1 MNAPIKANEREA
13 KVETRERFARAI
25 LNGFESYFADFQ
37 NITLAAR
44 SRFEIADWHGLRAA
58 GTQRIDLY
66 KAKTNK
72 VKEYVELIA
81 GDEIRDLSFWH
92 DARDRYTELIKG
104 HNNFEIAETFFNS
117 IYCSVFHHRKIRD
130 EYAFVFSPQGDMP
143 PADVSRV
150 YRVYKLND
158 SWQSLL
164 EELLDDYSFSIPYED
179 VQRDIAHI
187 REAISTYLEPRF
199 NLKDGDIELQVLSH
213 HFYRNKG
220 AYVVGRILCG
230 GKAMPFVLP
239 VLHTEEGSVYID
251 AILFGADKVSVLF
264 SFTRSYFLVDASIP
278 SQYVLFL
285 QQLMPAKPISEI
297 YSAMG
302 YNKHGKTYYHRC
314 AFRHMQSTND
324 QFIIAPG
331 IKGMVMSVF
340 TMPSYDFVFKII
352 KDKFTPPKDM
362 THEQVREKYAL
373 VKRWD
378 RAGRMA
384 DTQEFKNL
392 AFARERFSDEVMEE
406 LRAVAPSVIE
416 EHGKALV
423 IKHVYVE
430 RRMTPLNL
438 YLRTAT
444 EEQLWDV
451 MDEYGNAIK
460 QLAAANIFPGDMLL
474 KNFGV
479 TRHGRVV
486 FYDYDEIM
494 PLTECNF
501 RKIPEARTEA
511 EEMASKPWYT
521 VGPND
526 IFPEEF
532 RLFFSGNHKA
542 RKVFDQLH
550 SEIYEASFWKGL
562 QEQIHSGYVETFFPY
577 RRELRFSR
585 QPVPLT
591 ESA

>member
-1 MNAPIKANEREA
+1 MER
-13 KVETRERFARAI
+13 RERFARAI

-37 NITLAAR
+37 NITLAAK
-44 SRFEIADWHGLRAA
+44 SRFENADWHGMQLAS
-58 GTQRIDLY
+58 TERIDLY
-66 KAKTNK
+66 KAKVNN
-72 VKEYVELIA
+72 VYQYVELIA
-81 GDEIRDLSFWH
+81 GEQLHDFEFWRE
-92 DARDRYTELIKG
+92 ARGVYEGLIEG

-117 IYCSVFHHRKIRD
+117 VYCAVFKHRQIRN
-130 EYAFVFSPQGDMP
+130 EYAFVFSALGDMP
-143 PADVSRV
+143 PADVSKV
-150 YRVYKLND
+150 YRTYRLQG
-158 SWQSLL
+158 SMASLL
-164 EELLDDYSFSIPYED
+164 RNLLEDYAFTIPYENLD
-179 VQRDIAHI
+179 RDITHI
-187 REAISTYLEPRF
+187 IEVIDSYLAPRF
-199 NLKDGDIELQVLSH
+199 DLSGVDNEFQVLEH

-220 AYVVGRILCG
+220 AYIVGRIVAG
-230 GKAMPFVLP
+230 GESMPFILP
-239 VLHTEEGSVYID
+239 ILHNEAGAVFVDTV
-251 AILFGADKVSVLF
+251 LFGSDMVSVLF

-302 YNKHGKTYYHRC
+302 YNKHGKTYFHRC
-314 AFRHMQSTND
+314 AYRHMESTTD
-324 QFIIAPG
+324 QFNIAPG
-331 IKGMVMSVF
+331 IKGMVMCVF
-340 TMPSYDFVFKII
+340 TLPSYDFVFKII
-352 KDKFTPPKDM
+352 KDRFTPPKDM
-362 THEQVREKYAL
+362 TRQQVIEKYNL

-378 RAGRMA
+378 RVGRMA
-384 DTQEFKNL
+384 DTQEFTNL
-392 AFARERFSDEVMEE
+392 AFARERFSDELMEE
-406 LRAVAPSVIE
+406 LLTVAPSMLE

-438 YLRTAT
+438 YLQGAT
-444 EEQLWDV
+444 EEQLVDV

-486 FYDYDEIM
+486 FYDYDEIV
-494 PLTECNF
+494 PLLDCNF
-501 RKIPEARTEA
+501 RKIPEPRTEA

-532 RLFFSGNHKA
+532 RLFFSGNQRA

-550 SEIYEASFWKGL
+550 GDLYEVSFWQGQ
-562 QEQIHSGYVETFFPY
+562 QEKIRSGYVEDFFPY
-577 RRELRFSR
+577 RRKFRFSR
-585 QPVPLT
+585 EPVAMQ
-591 ESA
+591 EVG

>member
-1 MNAPIKANEREA
+1 VER
-13 KVETRERFARAI
+13 RERFARTI
-25 LNGFESYFADFQ
+25 LNGFESYFAEFQ
-37 NITLAAR
+37 NITLAAK
-44 SRFEIADWHGLRAA
+44 SRFEIADWHGMRDASI
-58 GTQRIDLY
+58 QRIDLY
-66 KAKTNK
+66 KAKTLL
-72 VKEYVELIA
+72 VYEYVELIA
-81 GDEIRDLSFWH
+81 GEQLHDFEFWK
-92 DARDRYTELIKG
+92 DARDVYAQLVRG

-117 IYCSVFHHRKIRD
+117 IYCAVFKHRKIRN
-130 EYAFVFSPQGDMP
+130 EYAFVFSPHGDMP
-143 PADVSRV
+143 PVDMSKV
-150 YRVYKLND
+150 YRTYTLD
-158 SWQSLL
+158 GTMSGLFETLL
-164 EELLDDYSFSIPYED
+164 IDYAFTVPYED
-179 VQRDIAHI
+179 MHRDIDNI
-187 REAISTYLEPRF
+187 VEAMVGYLAPRF
-199 NLKDGDIELQVLSH
+199 DLNEDNVELQVLEH

-220 AYVVGRILCG
+220 AYIVGRINS
-230 GKAMPFVLP
+230 GKESMPFVLP
-239 VLHTEEGSVYID
+239 ILHNEEGAVYVD
-251 AILFGADKVSVLF
+251 TMLFGSDKVSVVF

-324 QFIIAPG
+324 KFDIAPG

-340 TMPSYDFVFKII
+340 TLPSYDFVFKII
-352 KDKFTPPKDM
+352 KDRFTPPKEM
-362 THEQVREKYAL
+362 TREQVKAKYAL

-384 DTQEFKNL
+384 DTQEFTNL
-392 AFARERFSDEVMEE
+392 AFARERFSDELMEE
-406 LRAVAPSVIE
+406 LRKVAPSVVE

-423 IKHVYVE
+423 LKHVYVE

-438 YLRTAT
+438 YLKNASDMQI
-444 EEQLWDV
+444 EAV

-460 QLAAANIFPGDMLL
+460 ELATANIFPGDMLL

-494 PLTECNF
+494 PLMDCNF

-532 RLFFSGNHKA
+532 RLFFSGNQRA
-542 RKVFDQLH
+542 RKVFDAIH
-550 SEIYEASFWKGL
+550 SDIYEVSFWQGL
-562 QEQIHSGYVETFFPY
+562 QEKIRSGHVEDFFPY
-577 RRELRFSR
+577 RRELRFKR
-585 QPVPLT
+585 EPIAAEV
-591 ESA
+591 A

>member
-1 MNAPIKANEREA
+1 MER
-13 KVETRERFARAI
+13 VEQFARTI
-25 LNGFESYFADFQ
+25 LDGFEAYFAEFQ
-37 NITLAAR
+37 QVTRAAR
-44 SRFEIADWHGLRAA
+44 SCFEVADWHGIQHASSR
-58 GTQRIDLY
+58 RIDLY
-66 KAKTNK
+66 KAHSIR
-72 VKEYVELIA
+72 VHASVEVIA
-81 GDEIRDLSFWH
+81 GEYLHDLNFWRE
-92 DARDRYTELIKG
+92 ARAAYSRLITG

-117 IYCSVFHHRKIRD
+117 IYGAVFKHRKIRD
-130 EYAFVFSPQGDMP
+130 EYVFVFSPLGDMP
-143 PADVSRV
+143 PVDVSKV
-150 YRVYKLND
+150 YNRYRPGSSFPAV
-158 SWQSLL
+158 L
-164 EELLDDYSFSIPYED
+164 EKLLDDYAFGIPYED
-179 VQRDIAHI
+179 KARDIRNITAVVNK
-187 REAISTYLEPRF
+187 YLAPRF
-199 NLKDGDIELQVLSH
+199 DLTRGDLELQVLKH

-220 AYVVGRILCG
+220 AYIVGRIVAG
-230 GKAMPFVLP
+230 GDSMPFVLP
-239 VLHTEEGSVYID
+239 ILNNETGGVFVDTV
-251 AILFGADKVSVLF
+251 LFGSDKVSVLF

-297 YSAMG
+297 YSSMG

-314 AFRHMQSTND
+314 AYRHMESTTD

-331 IKGMVMSVF
+331 IKGMVMTVF

-352 KDKFTPPKDM
+352 KDRFTPPKEM
-362 THEQVREKYAL
+362 TREQVREKYRL
-373 VKRWD
+373 VKRAD

-384 DTQEFKNL
+384 DTQEFTNL
-392 AFARERFSDEVMEE
+392 AFARDRFSDELMEE
-406 LRAVAPSVIE
+406 LHKVAPSVIE

-438 YLRTAT
+438 YLHDAT
-444 EEQLWDV
+444 DEQVLDV

-486 FYDYDEIM
+486 FYDYDEIV
-494 PLTECNF
+494 PLVDCNF
-501 RKIPEARTEA
+501 RKIPAPRNEA
-511 EEMASKPWYT
+511 EEMASKPWYS

-532 RLFFSGNHKA
+532 RLFFSGNQRA
-542 RKVFDQLH
+542 RKVFDRLH
-550 SEIYEASFWKGL
+550 SDIYEAAFWQHL
-562 QEQIHSGYVETFFPY
+562 QQRIRDGHIEDFFPY
-577 RRELRFSR
+577 RRKLRFER
-585 QPVPLT
+585 EARALR

>member
-1 MNAPIKANEREA
+1 MER
-13 KVETRERFARAI
+13 RERFARTI

-37 NITLAAR
+37 NITLAAK
-44 SRFEIADWHGLRAA
+44 SRFENADWHGMQEASRE
-58 GTQRIDLY
+58 RIDIY
-66 KAKTNK
+66 KEK
-72 VKEYVELIA
+72 VKNVYQYVELIA
-81 GDEIRDLSFWH
+81 GDQLHDFDFWH
-92 DARDRYTELIKG
+92 HSKAIYADLIEG

-117 IYCSVFHHRKIRD
+117 IYCSVFQHRQIRN

-143 PADVSRV
+143 PANVSKV
-150 YRVYKLND
+150 YRTYRLQD
-158 SWQSLL
+158 SYESLVRALL
-164 EELLDDYSFSIPYED
+164 EDYGFTIPYED
-179 VQRDIAHI
+179 MERDIRNI
-187 REAISTYLEPRF
+187 LGVIENYLSRRF
-199 NLKDGDIELQVLSH
+199 DLSGYDVEFQVLEH

-220 AYVVGRILCG
+220 AYVVGRIVAG
-230 GKAMPFVLP
+230 DKSMPFVLP
-239 VLHTEEGSVYID
+239 ILHNEAGAVYVD
-251 AILFGADKVSVLF
+251 TMLFDSDKVSVLF

-302 YNKHGKTYYHRC
+302 YNKHGKTYFHRC
-314 AFRHMQSTND
+314 AYRHMKSTED
-324 QFIIAPG
+324 QFNIAPG
-331 IKGMVMSVF
+331 IKGMVMCVF
-340 TMPSYDFVFKII
+340 TLPSYDFVFKII
-352 KDKFTPPKDM
+352 KDKFTPPKEM
-362 THEQVREKYAL
+362 TRQQVKDKYNL

-378 RAGRMA
+378 RVGRMA
-384 DTQEFKNL
+384 DTQEFTNL
-392 AFARERFSDEVMEE
+392 AFARERFSDELMEE
-406 LRAVAPSVIE
+406 LMKVAPSVIE

-438 YLRTAT
+438 YLQDAT
-444 EEQLWDV
+444 DEQLVDV

-486 FYDYDEIM
+486 FYDYDEIQ
-494 PLTECNF
+494 PLTDCNF
-501 RKIPEARTEA
+501 RTIPPPRSEE
-511 EEMASKPWYT
+511 EEMSSKPWYT

-532 RLFFSGNHKA
+532 RLFFSGNQRA

-550 SEIYEASFWKGL
+550 SDIYDVAFWQRE
-562 QEQIHSGYVETFFPY
+562 QELIRSGHVEDFFPY
-577 RRELRFSR
+577 RRKYRFPR
-585 QPVPLT
+585 QPVEPVPRQ
-591 ESA
+591 EVG